1 MRYSPN
7 LTLLSELDRGPQV
20 FHNKNI
26 VRKKGM
32 GTQFQVPTNELW
44 MRDPARQLGLNG
56 PLVLEHTPL

>member
-7 LTLLSELDRGPQV
+7 LTVGSGIP
-20 FHNKNI
+20 NKNI

-56 PLVLEHTPL
+56 PLVLEHRPL